1 MDFPGKE
8 VMEAVGEAVGSVLE
22 AGKEVMEAVGEAILK
37 LERLEGG
44 IECVTIG
51 IEGIAVALTGRA
63 GIVSIF
69 LQE

>member
-8 VMEAVGEAVGSVLE
+8 VMEAVGEAVGSVL
-22 AGKEVMEAVGEAILK
+22 MEAVGEAILK